1 MPLTPNVSPVH
12 GSQIQHDLDLPA
24 LQWGAEAEAH
34 ALQMLRLYKSYTW
47 LAAGADPK
55 DRGPGDELVSLAAST
70 LMSSRH
76 LDPSRPAILRRM
88 LQVPHPLREQCAAA
102 RHDCLF
108 P

>member
-1 MPLTPNVSPVH
+1 MPPAP
-12 GSQIQHDLDLPA
+12 GSQIQHDLGLPT
-24 LQWGAEAEAH
+24 LQSGAEAEAH

-70 LMSSRH
+70 LMSARH

-88 LQVPHPLREQCAAA
+88 LQVPPPPLSKGAVCCGAA
-102 RHDCLF
+102 
-108 P
+108 